1 MRKKLG
7 DPSKPT
13 ISKSRRG
20 RPRVFDRDA
29 ALATAMHLFWSK
41 GYAATSIADLT
52 EAMEIG
58 APSLYAAFGS
68 KEKLYAEVVSL
79 YQKQFSELMWGNF
92 YAALTAREA
101 VKSWLLDS
109 AAVLTGSVIDIP
121 RGCMVTLSTVG
132 SEGHKALGDLVRSA
146 RAAPLDLLVSR
157 INSAI
162 NKGELPAMLD
172 AHLLAR
178 FVQTVQNG
186 MSILARDG
194 VSHAELGVVAEIAMQ
209 GWDAQVLSAQNKYL
223 YSE

>member
-7 DPSKPT
+7 DPSKKPT

-68 KEKLYAEVVSL
+68 KEKLYAEVVGL
-79 YQKQFSELMWGNF
+79 YKEQFSELIWGNF
-92 YAALTAREA
+92 RSAVTAREA

-132 SEGHKALGDLVRSA
+132 SEGHQALGDLVRSS
-146 RAAPLDLLVSR
+146 RAAPLDVLISR
-157 INSAI
+157 INTAI
-162 NKGELPAMLD
+162 HAGELPATLD

-178 FVQTVQNG
+178 FIQAVQNG

-194 VSHAELGVVAEIAMQ
+194 VSRAELEGVADIAMQ
-209 GWDAQVLSAQNKYL
+209 GWDAQVLSAQK
-223 YSE
+223 